1 MTTAR
6 ARLGRWLMALVRAFA
21 AWLVLLRPLTLLLS
35 AQSPLA
41 GLVAAPARLAI
52 AALLAVGL
60 FAFVWPRS
68 CLWGFALLLAGLAA
82 LEGVW
87 LAHGLPSLLTRSA
100 SERWLLLKR
109 RHDVLEELDG
119 LVLRTLEGVA
129 PHDRPERADCR
140 YPGSAGARNVG

>member
-1 MTTAR
+1 MTTTR

-68 CLWGFALLLAGLAA
+68 CLWGFVLLLVGLAA

-87 LAHGLPSLLTRSA
+87 LAHGLPSLPRLPATLAVLTVLAAGEWLTRRLA
-100 SERWLLLKR
+100 
-109 RHDVLEELDG
+109 
-119 LVLRTLEGVA
+119 
-129 PHDRPERADCR
+129 RPR
-140 YPGSAGARNVG
+140 P